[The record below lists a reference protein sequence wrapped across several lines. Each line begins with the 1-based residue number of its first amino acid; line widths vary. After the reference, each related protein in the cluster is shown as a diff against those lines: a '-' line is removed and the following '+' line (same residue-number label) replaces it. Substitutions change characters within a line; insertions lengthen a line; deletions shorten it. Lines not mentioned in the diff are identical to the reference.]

1 MKNIIKLVIVT
12 VFIIIIISGLY
23 YFKTLNNYDF
33 THYNHDEAYHM
44 AEDLSSSEL
53 MGRAVGEIG
62 NEKTVSYIEN
72 YLNENSIEYEIQ
84 NVKQIVPII
93 DSKSVFTIGEDEF
106 LLYKDYEFYIDN
118 RYGDIEFG
126 GDILY
131 LGEALFAV
139 DPVILDD
146 RIVVIRTKFL
156 SEDYI
161 DYLLENGAKGVL
173 YYTNVEGFGNKIDRN
188 LMNKKWLNIEDKI
201 GSEIFVGRI
210 TFDFAKYLLE
220 NAKNDQYEEY
230 YKKVSSLAVY
240 SGGDQYVG
248 LVHDVGLSIN
258 VDYELL
264 EVPSFIISYP
274 GDNSL
279 IANNFITHFD
289 GQGLG
294 NDIVDFFPSAV
305 NGGASTASLLEL
317 AKSLKL
323 QKSMPKE
330 DINIVL
336 LNGELV
342 SDKSTTD
349 IFEILDKRY
358 AGNKNIIIEYIGF
371 KESKGLHIDWDYF
384 NNQSAIIANQIFTYS
399 STIGVDFEFRD
410 DPIVTYDEYKKF
422 TTLDN
427 PLVLIT
433 GTHNN
438 SMYEILNSSK
448 DTFDIISEE
457 SMRNGSNIL
466 TGYINKELYNH
477 IPLDFVDD
485 WVFALSIVV
494 LLIGLIITYINNLYS
509 YRKNRLIRKI
519 YYSRIYTLI
528 ALIYKYFILFGGAL
542 VLIALILNIPQNFDM
557 TKFGNINISNFSLYN
572 LLRGTYFS
580 LLNLF
585 ATLINPSSEIFQK
598 IIIYI
603 IKSMK
608 LISIG
613 LVLSLFFGIL
623 KGISDSYSAK
633 SDYSI
638 RTLTSI
644 IAYSIPDVMVAIVSL
659 LGIIYLSKIHWVN
672 ELIGPTLLRT
682 VIMPIVALIIIPS
695 IYISRLIYVTIQE
708 EKQKE
713 YVKFLYYKGIPRKKV
728 YFRQFV
734 FVSIIKV
741 LQSMKTI
748 LMVLFS
754 NLILVEY
761 IFSYPGIMFNILTYN
776 NNPYIVIMFALAI
789 GVLFVTITGLS
800 RLILW
805 LILPKREVLS

>member
-1 MKNIIKLVIVT
+1 MKNIIKLIIVT
-12 VFIIIIISGLY
+12 VFIISIIFGLY

-33 THYNHDEAYHM
+33 THYNYDEAYNM

-93 DSKSVFTIGEDEF
+93 DSKSVFKIGEDEF
-106 LLYKDYEFYIDN
+106 LLYKDYEFYIHN
-118 RYGDIEFG
+118 RYGDIEFD

-131 LGEALFAV
+131 LGEALFEV
-139 DPVILDD
+139 DPEILDD
-146 RIVVIRTKFL
+146 RMVVIRTKILF
-156 SEDYI
+156 ENYI
-161 DYLLENGAKGVL
+161 DYLLENGARGVL
-173 YYTNVEGFGNKIDRN
+173 YYTNVEGFVDKTDRN

-201 GSEIFVGRI
+201 GSEIFAGRI

-240 SGGDQYVG
+240 SRGDQYVG
-248 LVHDVGLSIN
+248 LIHDVALSIN

-264 EVPSFIISYP
+264 EIPSFIINFP
-274 GDNSL
+274 GEDSL

-294 NDIVDFFPSAV
+294 NDVIDFFPSAV

-323 QKSMPKE
+323 QNSMPKE

-336 LNGELV
+336 LNGELT

-358 AGNKNIIIEYIGF
+358 MGNKNIVIEHVGF

-384 NNQSAIIANQIFTYS
+384 NNQSAIIANQIFAYS

-422 TTLDN
+422 TSLDN

-438 SMYEILNSSK
+438 SMYEILNSSE
-448 DTFDIISEE
+448 DTFDIISKE
-457 SMRNGSNIL
+457 SMKNGSNIL

-485 WVFALSIVV
+485 WIFALSIAV
-494 LLIGLIITYINNLYS
+494 LLMGLLITYINNLYR

-519 YYSRIYTLI
+519 YYSRTYTLI

-557 TKFGNINISNFSLYN
+557 IKFGNTNISNFSLYN

-585 ATLINPSSEIFQK
+585 TTLINPSSEIFQK

-682 VIMPIVALIIIPS
+682 VIMPIVALIVIPS

-789 GVLFVTITGLS
+789 GIMFVTITGLS

-805 LILPKREVLS
+805 LISPKRGVLS

>member
-1 MKNIIKLVIVT
+1 MKNIIKLVIAT
-12 VFIIIIISGLY
+12 VFIIAIIFGAY
-23 YFKTLNNYDF
+23 YFKTLDNYDF

-62 NEKTVSYIEN
+62 NAKTVRYIEN
-72 YLNENSIEYEIQ
+72 YLNDNLIEYEIQ
-84 NVKQIVPII
+84 SIKQIIPII
-93 DSKSVFTIGEDEF
+93 DSKSVFKIGEDEF

-118 RYGDIEFG
+118 RYGDIDFD

-131 LGEALFAV
+131 LGETLFEV
-139 DPVILDD
+139 DSKILDD
-146 RIVVIRTKFL
+146 RIVVIRTKYL
-156 SEDYI
+156 SDDYI

-173 YYTNVEGFGNKIDRN
+173 YYTNVEGFTDKIDRN
-188 LMNKKWLNIEDKI
+188 LMNKKWLNIENKI
-201 GSEIFVGRI
+201 GSEIFAGRI
-210 TFDFAKYLLE
+210 TLDFAKYLLE
-220 NAKNDQYEEY
+220 TAKNDQYEEY
-230 YKKVSSLAVY
+230 YKKVSSSAVY
-240 SGGDQYVG
+240 SSGDQYVG
-248 LVHDVGLSIN
+248 LIHDVDLSIN
-258 VDYELL
+258 VDYKLL
-264 EVPSFIISYP
+264 KVPSFVISFP
-274 GDNSL
+274 GENSS

-294 NDIVDFFPSAV
+294 NDVVDFFPSAV
-305 NGGASTASLLEL
+305 NGGASTAGLLEL

-323 QKSMPKE
+323 QKSIPKE

-336 LNGELV
+336 LNGELA
-342 SDKSTTD
+342 SDKSTID

-358 AGNKNIIIEYIGF
+358 MGNKNIIIEHIGF

-384 NNQSAIIANQIFTYS
+384 NNQSAIIANQIFAYS
-399 STIGVDFEFRD
+399 STMGVDFEFRD
-410 DPIVTYDEYKKF
+410 DPIVTYDEYKNF
-422 TTLDN
+422 ATLDN

-438 SMYEILNSSK
+438 SMYGILNSSE
-448 DTFDIISEE
+448 DTFDIISKE
-457 SMRNGSNIL
+457 SMKNGSNIL

-477 IPLDFVDD
+477 IPLDFIDE
-485 WVFALSIVV
+485 WVFS
-494 LLIGLIITYINNLYS
+494 LLIAVLFMGLLITYINNLYH
-509 YRKNRLIRKI
+509 YRKNRLIRNI
-519 YYSRIYTLI
+519 YYSRTYTLI
-528 ALIYKYFILFGGAL
+528 ASIYKYFILFGGAL

-557 TKFGNINISNFSLYN
+557 IKFANINISNFSLYN

-585 ATLINPSSEIFQK
+585 TILMNPSSQIFQK

-603 IKSMK
+603 TKSMK

-623 KGISDSYSAK
+623 KGVSDSYSAK
-633 SDYSI
+633 SYYSI
-638 RTLTSI
+638 KTLTSI

-659 LGIIYLSKIHWVN
+659 LGIIHLSKIGWVN

-682 VIMPIVALIIIPS
+682 VIMPIVALIVIPS

-789 GVLFVTITGLS
+789 GIMFVMLTGLS
-800 RLILW
+800 RFILW
-805 LILPKREVLS
+805 LILPKRRGLS